1 MFRGLAEHFW
11 RGECEMIGGGANQCG
26 RGGCSPRKENMFLA
40 RVEGSVVSTK
50 KEASMNGR
58 KLLLLRPQL
67 VDEKDPTKFRPGQ
80 NTIVAV
86 DTVGAGINELVMFC
100 QGSSARLAGGMKDA
114 PVDAVI
120 IGIVDTVDVLGK
132 QIYSAKT

>member
-1 MFRGLAEHFW
+1 
-11 RGECEMIGGGANQCG
+11 
-26 RGGCSPRKENMFLA
+26 MFLA
-40 RVEGSVVSTK
+40 RVEGSVVATK
-50 KEASMNGR
+50 KEASMSGR

-67 VDEKDPTKFRPGQ
+67 VDEKDPTKFRNGV

-86 DTVGAGINELVMFC
+86 DTVGAGINELVLFC
-100 QGSSARLAGGMKDA
+100 QGSSARLAAGLKET

-120 IGIVDTVDVLGK
+120 IGIVDCVDVLGK

>member
-1 MFRGLAEHFW
+1 
-11 RGECEMIGGGANQCG
+11 
-26 RGGCSPRKENMFLA
+26 MFLA
-40 RVEGSVVSTK
+40 KVEGSVVATK
-50 KEASMNGR
+50 KDASMSGR

-67 VDEKDPTKFRPGQ
+67 VDDKDPTKFRAGV

-86 DTVGAGINELVMFC
+86 DSVGAGVGEMVMFT
-100 QGSSARLAGGMKDA
+100 QGSSARLAPNMKDA

-132 QIYSAKT
+132 QIFSARQ

>member
-1 MFRGLAEHFW
+1 
-11 RGECEMIGGGANQCG
+11 
-26 RGGCSPRKENMFLA
+26 MFLA
-40 RVEGSVVSTK
+40 RVEGSVVATK

-67 VDEKDPTKFRPGQ
+67 VDEKDPTRFRPGV

-86 DTVGAGINELVMFC
+86 DSVGAGVGELVIFC
-100 QGSSARLAGGMKDA
+100 QGSSARLAAGFRDA

-120 IGIVDTVDVLGK
+120 IGIVDSVDVLGK
-132 QIYSAKT
+132 QIYSARQ

>member
-1 MFRGLAEHFW
+1 
-11 RGECEMIGGGANQCG
+11 
-26 RGGCSPRKENMFLA
+26 MFLA

-67 VDEKDPTKFRPGQ
+67 VDDKDPAKFRPGS
-80 NTIVAV
+80 NTVVAV
-86 DTVGAGINELVMFC
+86 DTVGAGLGEMVLFC

-114 PVDAVI
+114 PVDAVV
-120 IGIVDTVDVLGK
+120 IGIVDVVDVLGK
-132 QIYSAKT
+132 QIYNAKT

>member
-1 MFRGLAEHFW
+1 MVFAIHASRNTYHF
-11 RGECEMIGGGANQCG
+11 
-26 RGGCSPRKENMFLA
+26 MFLA
-40 RVEGSVVSTK
+40 RVEGSIVATK
-50 KEASMNGR
+50 KDAAISGR

-67 VDEKDPTKFRPGQ
+67 VDDKDPTKFRPGA

-86 DTVGAGINELVMFC
+86 DSVGAGIGELVLFC
-100 QGSSARLAGGMKDA
+100 QGSSARLAPNLKEA

-132 QIYSAKT
+132 EVYNAKQ